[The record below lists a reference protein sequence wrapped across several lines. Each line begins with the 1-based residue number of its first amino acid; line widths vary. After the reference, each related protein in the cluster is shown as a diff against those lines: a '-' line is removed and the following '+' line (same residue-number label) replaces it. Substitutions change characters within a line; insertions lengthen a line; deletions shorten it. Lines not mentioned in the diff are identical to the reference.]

1 MPARSRI
8 YIRRLLRGSITATAG
23 STGEHRK
30 GKNMATVEELVKQYD
45 TDPELRKEVDGILAD
60 GKITMKEFLTFASDH
75 DVDVSLKDMPK
86 IIAEAKKLGLI
97 K

>member
-1 MPARSRI
+1 
-8 YIRRLLRGSITATAG
+8 
-23 STGEHRK
+23 
-30 GKNMATVEELVKQYD
+30 
-45 TDPELRKEVDGILAD
+45 
-60 GKITMKEFLTFASDH
+60 MKEFLTFASDH